1 MVGDRKAMTGKE
13 RPCMLEF
20 VGLCLVT
27 QKSKQGACFIKKE
40 GFHFLM
46 SESVQFLQG
55 GFVKILDYSGENV
68 YMVYIERV
76 CSIFIVG
83 RFGVF

>member
-1 MVGDRKAMTGKE
+1 
-13 RPCMLEF
+13 
-20 VGLCLVT
+20 
-27 QKSKQGACFIKKE
+27 
-40 GFHFLM
+40 M
-46 SESVQFLQG
+46 SESVQFLR